1 MFMGIIIEEAK
12 KLIDKLPD
20 KATWD
25 DIMYEFY
32 VKKKL
37 AVALEADKEG
47 QVISHEEVK
56 KRFLS
61 E

>member
-1 MFMGIIIEEAK
+1 MNVIKREAK

-20 KATWD
+20 HATWD

-37 AVALEADKEG
+37 AVALKAAEEG
-47 QVISHEEVK
+47 KVISHKEVK
-56 KRFLS
+56 KRLLS
-61 E
+61 K